1 MNDHTVARWKKETG
15 DISNKGYLSH
25 MTKIILDFCGGFAYN
40 IVELFLRV
48 KFLQC

>member
-1 MNDHTVARWKKETG
+1 MNDHAVARWRKATG
-15 DISNKGYLSH
+15 AISNKGYLST

-40 IVELFLRV
+40 IVKPFLRV